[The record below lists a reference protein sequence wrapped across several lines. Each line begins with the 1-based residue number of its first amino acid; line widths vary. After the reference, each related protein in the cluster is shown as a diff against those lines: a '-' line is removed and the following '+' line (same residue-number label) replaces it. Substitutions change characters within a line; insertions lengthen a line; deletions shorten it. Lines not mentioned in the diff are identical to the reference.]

1 MTQIDSVSVL
11 IVDDQRLML
20 DGLRTLLEM
29 EPDVDVVE
37 SVEDGAAAVEAY
49 ERLLPDVVLMDIR
62 MPGMDGVEATRRI
75 CGRWPGARVIIL
87 TTFDDDALVFEGIRA
102 GASGYLLK
110 AITGTELAEAIRTVA
125 AGGSFMEPSV
135 ARKLLVEFARIAEP
149 HRHGNAGLP
158 EPLSQREQA
167 VLLSMAQ
174 GLTNSE
180 IGNELSLA
188 EGTVKNYVTAILQK
202 LGVRDR
208 TQAALRARE
217 MGLFNDSNDTMQN

>member
-1 MTQIDSVSVL
+1 M
-11 IVDDQRLML
+11 
-20 DGLRTLLEM
+20 
-29 EPDVDVVE
+29 
-37 SVEDGAAAVEAY
+37 
-49 ERLLPDVVLMDIR
+49 
-62 MPGMDGVEATRRI
+62 
-75 CGRWPGARVIIL
+75 
-87 TTFDDDALVFEGIRA
+87 FEGIRA

-110 AITGTELAEAIRTVA
+110 AISGAELAEAIRTVA

-135 ARKLLVEFARIAEP
+135 ARKLLMEFARIAEP
-149 HRHGNAGLP
+149 HRRGNAGLP

-180 IGNELSLA
+180 IGEKLNLA

-217 MGLFNDSNDTMQN
+217 MGLLND